1 MSVTVPTASG
11 TEASGS
17 PPPDDSGRRRR
28 GWVVLVVLAVVAV
41 ALWDREPPTEE
52 ISAEE
57 VGPPSV
63 TYPEV
68 RELALAAVPALRSE
82 TFFPGDGTFTA
93 HARSIQGQVAVGQ
106 RSRRP
111 GAFVFTTDPAGETW
125 TPGSIEVAERAW
137 VADVSPWM
145 DTFVVGGAIAGPGM
159 GSSIPTLWTG
169 TEAGEFRVE
178 EHPFPGPGRVDR
190 IRVVH
195 GDMFLMGQGAAPST
209 DTREPGSARFG
220 RLLVGRPGAWSDI
233 TPDGFNVIVNDVVGY
248 GDGLVAVGGN
258 HEGAVVWWL
267 ASGSD
272 QWVTIDLGPG
282 MATGATMTSETGLV
296 VSAFTS
302 SPEGETV
309 SLLFAGDAPGSL
321 APVGSPIRARIGDI
335 ASYDGGVLGTSVPDG
350 ASLWWYR
357 FGKGWATIGVGAVVG
372 LDRVVLDATTTPDL
386 VAFGSAAGQPVLWS
400 GGLAEP
406 QVLDG
411 STVDEWEFVTLLPGG
426 ATQVLDVGTHVFAY
440 RNTLDAETVWVSSN
454 RSPWRGIET
463 VDGFGLAGAA
473 GNDDGWTLFG
483 ETETAG
489 VVYSASANEPL
500 SVQLVP
506 AASLHHAVRVG
517 SVLTVLATTDAGPV
531 RIEFV
536 DGAERFREPLD
547 HLPARI
553 LQAGP
558 ILVGGEFGTGTVT
571 VSRDEGRSWESLP
584 GTHAT
589 VGWTGRRTLLVS
601 ADGVVSVLYPDT
613 LDLMSLDDV
622 DPSRSIIWGDG
633 VLEASGFEFRLV
645 ARPTGEAV
653 DVGVGAESGIDGVF
667 ERPIAGPNGYVL
679 VSERGIPAL
688 YRWMRNFP

>member
-1 MSVTVPTASG
+1 MTVPTASG
-11 TEASGS
+11 TEPQQPD
-17 PPPDDSGRRRR
+17 PPIQGRRRWR
-28 GWVVLVVLAVVAV
+28 GWWVLVACAILAVAF
-41 ALWDREPPTEE
+41 WDRDPGTQDVAADEVEPP
-52 ISAEE
+52 SASF
-57 VGPPSV
+57 SV
-63 TYPEV
+63 A
-68 RELALAAVPALRSE
+68 RELALGAVPALPSE

-111 GAFVFTTDPAGETW
+111 SAFVFTTDPAGETW
-125 TPGSIEVAERAW
+125 TQGSIEVAERAW

-209 DTREPGSARFG
+209 DTLEAGSARFG

-248 GDGLVAVGGN
+248 GDGLVAVGGDSD
-258 HEGAVVWWL
+258 GAVVWWL

-272 QWVTIDLGPG
+272 EWVTIDLGPG

-309 SLLFAGDAPGSL
+309 SLLFTGDAPGSL
-321 APVGSPIRARIGDI
+321 APVGLPIRARIGRI
-335 ASYDGGVLGTSVPDG
+335 TSHGGGVLGTSVPGDDG
-350 ASLWWYR
+350 VSLWWYR
-357 FGKGWATIGVGAVVG
+357 FGEGWAAIEVGSADG
-372 LDRVVLDATTTPDL
+372 LDRVVASAISTQDL

-400 GGLAEP
+400 GGFADP

-411 STVDEWEFVTLLPGG
+411 SPIAEWEFVSLLPGG
-426 ATQVLDVGTHVFAY
+426 ATQVLDIGAHVIAY
-440 RNTLDAETVWVSSN
+440 RNALDAGTVWVSSN
-454 RSPWRGIET
+454 RSPWHGIET
-463 VDGFGLAGAA
+463 VDGFGLAGAT
-473 GNDDGWTLFG
+473 GTTDGWVIFG

-489 VVYSASANEPL
+489 VVYSASVAEPL
-500 SVQLVP
+500 AVQLVP
-506 AASLHHAVRVG
+506 GASIRHAWRTG
-517 SVLTVLATTDAGPV
+517 SVLTVLATTSTGPV

-536 DGAERFREPLD
+536 DGAERLREQLD
-547 HLPARI
+547 HVPARI
-553 LQAGP
+553 VQAGP
-558 ILVGGEFGTGTVT
+558 VLLGGEFGAGTVT

-589 VGWTGRRTLLVS
+589 IGWTGNRTLLVS
-601 ADGVVSVLYPDT
+601 VDGGVSVLDPDT
-613 LDLMSLDDV
+613 LDLMSVAEV
-622 DPSRSIIWGDG
+622 DPGRSIAWGDG
-633 VLEASGFEFRLV
+633 VLVASGFEFRLV
-645 ARPTGEAV
+645 ALPTGDAV
-653 DVGVGAESGIDGVF
+653 AISIGAERGIDGVF
-667 ERPIAGPNGYVL
+667 ERPVAGPGGYAL
-679 VSERGIPAL
+679 VTERGLPAL
-688 YRWMRNFP
+688 YRWVGSR